1 MNGTLGRGIKTTDT
15 VFDIVERLNS
25 LGGATVTEL
34 ADALGLAPSTVHD
47 HLASLVR
54 RGYVVKDDGQY
65 RTSLL
70 FLSLGM
76 AARGRY
82 ALVEPGERAVSK
94 LAEKTSQ
101 RAQLLLEENGRA
113 IVVCRA
119 TDGDTGSGGD
129 VLGRVLPMHCTAG
142 GKAILA
148 FYPDELVEEI
158 LDRHGLPELTENTI
172 TDREGLYEELASIRE
187 RGFAVNRGES
197 VRGIRSVG
205 CPVVVDGRA
214 IGAVTVT
221 GSEHIMDEDY
231 LTGELSR
238 RVLAATNEIEMA
250 VTDIGGPSVV

>member
-1 MNGTLGRGIKTTDT
+1 MNDTLGRGIKTTDT

-34 ADALGLAPSTVHD
+34 AEVLGLAPSTVHD

-54 RGYVVKDDGQY
+54 RGYVVKDDGEY

-70 FLSLGM
+70 FLGLGM
-76 AARGRY
+76 AARERY
-82 ALVEPGERAVSK
+82 ALIGPGERAVSK

-113 IVVCRA
+113 IVVCRS
-119 TDGDTGSGGD
+119 TDAGTSSGD

-148 FYPDELVEEI
+148 FYPEGRVDEI
-158 LDRHGLPELTENTI
+158 LDRHGLPGLTDNTI
-172 TDREGLYEELASIRE
+172 TEREALYEELASIRE
-187 RGFAVNRGES
+187 RGFAINEGES

-214 IGAVTVT
+214 IASVTVT
-221 GSEHIMDEDY
+221 GSEHIMDGDY
-231 LTGELSR
+231 LTGELSK
-238 RVLAATNEIEMA
+238 RVLEATNEIEMA
-250 VTDIGGPSVV
+250 ITDIGGSNVV